1 MSRIENMTMGEL
13 LRQKKADYGYRSIDE
28 MAADIGISSNHLFE
42 MMHDRRKPGK
52 RSMRKIVQGLDV
64 SPEVA
69 ERMVRRR

>member
-1 MSRIENMTMGEL
+1 MGEL

-28 MAADIGISSNHLFE
+28 MSADIGISSGHLSE

-52 RSMRKIVQGLDV
+52 RGMRKIVQGLDV

>member
-28 MAADIGISSNHLFE
+28 MAADIGISSGHLLE

-52 RSMRKIVQGLDV
+52 RGVRKIVQRLDV

-69 ERMVRRR
+69 EKVVRR